1 MFTLMGSFWEK
12 YILFELKR
20 HRGVIFHDT
29 DTEEWC
35 KIWSGINLLFQNW
48 HEEFVKLWP
57 EYSKV
62 LKFFNLKGSF
72 RARYTLFEV
81 KKYRKVMQSLERNW
95 LVASK
100 LTWGIC
106 PLLTQVLESFQK
118 FSFTGL
124 LLCISKSLALLG
136 SFCAKYILFE
146 LEKYKGVIFHDTEG
160 WYTIWKGIDL
170 SLQNWYKE
178 FNKFWPGGLKS
189 LKNLDFNAVFLTKV
203 YNAWSEKVQRSY
215 VW

>member
-1 MFTLMGSFWEK
+1 MGSFWEK

-81 KKYRKVMQSLERNW
+81 KKYRKVMQVWRGIGLSLQNW
-95 LVASK
+95 HEEFVHFWPKYSK
-100 LTWGIC
+100 
-106 PLLTQVLESFQK
+106 V
-118 FSFTGL
+118 
-124 LLCISKSLALLG
+124 SKSLALLG

>member
-81 KKYRKVMQSLERNW
+81 KKHRKVMQSLERNW

-118 FSFTGL
+118 FSFTGF
-124 LLCISKSLALLG
+124 LLC
-136 SFCAKYILFE
+136 
-146 LEKYKGVIFHDTEG
+146 
-160 WYTIWKGIDL
+160 
-170 SLQNWYKE
+170 
-178 FNKFWPGGLKS
+178 
-189 LKNLDFNAVFLTKV
+189 KV
-203 YNAWSEKVQRSY
+203 YIVWARKVQRGYLSRHWR
-215 VW
+215 VIHNLERNWLVASKLI